1 MRIRSLG
8 TAAFCVA
15 LTVTASAQPRGG
27 SAPKPA
33 RSLTQADF
41 DRLEKKL
48 EQQQRLLQSLL
59 ESEAQRAQLYAALLA
74 ELGMDPKTEPRTEP
88 KPEPKTEPKTEPK
101 AEPAAVAKLK
111 PRTVVT
117 PPKADPAIKGEG
129 SVVGKVK
136 GASDAVV
143 YIDLSGKLSGGTASM
158 KQEGKQ
164 FIPQTLVVQRG
175 TKVAFPNGDA
185 IFHNVFSVS
194 PDNSFDL
201 GSYRQGESKSVTLTK
216 PGIVSVYCNMHPQMV
231 GHILVVPGPYY
242 VNAGR
247 DGFFKI
253 PKAPAG
259 KYKVVAWAPNAKP
272 VSTEIE
278 ITDGQATTVEL
289 ELKKRSPGSHM
300 NKEGM
305 PYGSYKE

>member
-8 TAAFCVA
+8 MAVLCVA
-15 LTVTASAQPRGG
+15 LSLNASAQPRGG

-33 RSLTQADF
+33 RALTQADF
-41 DRLEKKL
+41 DRLEKKV

-59 ESEAQRAQLYAALLA
+59 ASEVERAQVFAALLA
-74 ELGMDPKTEPRTEP
+74 ELGIDPKTEP
-88 KPEPKTEPKTEPK
+88 KPEPKTEPK
-101 AEPAAVAKLK
+101 AEPVAAVAKVK
-111 PRTVVT
+111 PRTVVAPT
-117 PPKADPAIKGEG
+117 KTEPAIKGEG

-136 GASDAVV
+136 GAADAVV
-143 YIDLSGKLSGGTASM
+143 YIDVIGKLAGGTASM

-175 TKVAFPNGDA
+175 TKVDFPNRDA

-201 GSYRQGESKSVTLTK
+201 GSYRQGETKSVTFTK
-216 PGIVSVYCNMHPQMV
+216 PGVVSVYCNMHPQMV

-242 VNAGR
+242 VTAGK

-272 VSTEIE
+272 VTTEIE
-278 ITDGQATTVEL
+278 IADGQATTVEL
-289 ELKKRSPGSHM
+289 ELKKRSPGSHT